1 MKSDSLAKHAFAA
14 FGIAL
19 VLYVICYAGDRHLR
33 LRKGPWQV
41 TFQSDS
47 NATPSIIVNE
57 PVLNIQRLQI
67 TFPGEH
73 ATAANLST
81 NISFDHPAIKP
92 PFGDWIYDDL
102 MYLPGTVTLNLFGH
116 EIELLP
122 RVLGIDRREFKWQS
136 DAIIRVST
144 NKPPLPGPKPRL

>member
-1 MKSDSLAKHAFAA
+1 MKSDNLAKHAVAA

-19 VLYVICYAGDRHLR
+19 VLYVACYAADRHLR

-41 TFQSDS
+41 TFLSDS
-47 NATPSIIVNE
+47 NSTPSIIVTE
-57 PVLNIQRLQI
+57 PALNIQRLQI
-67 TFPGEH
+67 TFPGEM
-73 ATAANLST
+73 AADANLST
-81 NISFDHPAIKP
+81 NVNFDRPLIKP
-92 PFGDWIYDDL
+92 PFGEWVFDDL

-122 RVLGIDRREFKWQS
+122 RVLGIDRREIKWQS

-144 NKPPLPGPKPRL
+144 NKPPLPPRKAK